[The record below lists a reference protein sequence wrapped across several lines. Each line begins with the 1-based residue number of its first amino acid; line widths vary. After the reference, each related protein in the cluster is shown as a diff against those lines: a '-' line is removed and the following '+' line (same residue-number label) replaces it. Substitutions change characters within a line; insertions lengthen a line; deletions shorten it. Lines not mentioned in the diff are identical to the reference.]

1 MRAIRIEAN
10 NSNPVIL
17 REFDKFFEDVATIVI
32 ADKQSLRSWILRPSK
47 AFEVLDIIK
56 RYLIIEVSGLVNS
69 DSYVAIKV
77 LKPALLQH
85 LAGSNKHSLNMI
97 TNCTNSLNSSYM
109 LPVSVA
115 RTPGTSFS
123 IKGNDPLA
131 ATNTNPKA
139 SLIKIPDI
147 ARLNV
152 VLITDSLIS
161 IKPLPNIIRIMS
173 LFASKL
179 NRLRFDYRYSIP
191 R

>member
-1 MRAIRIEAN
+1 
-10 NSNPVIL
+10 
-17 REFDKFFEDVATIVI
+17 
-32 ADKQSLRSWILRPSK
+32 
-47 AFEVLDIIK
+47 
-56 RYLIIEVSGLVNS
+56 
-69 DSYVAIKV
+69 
-77 LKPALLQH
+77 
-85 LAGSNKHSLNMI
+85 MI

-123 IKGNDPLA
+123 IKGNNPLA

-139 SLIKIPDI
+139 SLIKILDI

-161 IKPLPNIIRIMS
+161 IKPLPDVIRIMS